1 MRSSNWDGFIISTRF
16 ETATGETCGKTTSK
30 VALAMRNE
38 ELGVGPSRLGSHRG
52 RMKLCVFGQM
62 TTILKLFPAVLVCE
76 MQVLCVAM

>member
-1 MRSSNWDGFIISTRF
+1 
-16 ETATGETCGKTTSK
+16 
-30 VALAMRNE
+30 MRNE